1 MTPAPAPAPL
11 VTSSTDKYL
20 LLATTIFFAL
30 VLIGID
36 KLFPNEGQVF
46 QVIANLTS
54 GFAGAFFHALSPS
67 SNGSKSPAPVI
78 PISSS
83 APAVPDQAAAA
94 LAAATAA
101 APPPTPVKLP

>member
-1 MTPAPAPAPL
+1 MTPAPAPL

-30 VLIGID
+30 VLIAID

-67 SNGSKSPAPVI
+67 SNGNKGPAPVTSI
-78 PISSS
+78 PSSPGPS
-83 APAVPDQAAAA
+83 DQAAAA
-94 LAAATAA
+94 LARAMATQSPKAQ
-101 APPPTPVKLP
+101 P